1 MTQPFNQISTLQ
13 LNERY
18 ESFVVLEYT
27 DRNLS
32 KSANVLIVTWMVRL
46 SVSSNDGV
54 FVISDEQS

>member
-54 FVISDEQS
+54 FVTFDE